1 MKVRLLCNGWIPP
14 FNITSTLGNPR
25 ESININTRLEATI
38 NATPEQQEAIR
49 DGISKGWRPEFWIIE
64 EVKE

>member
-1 MKVRLLCNGWIPP
+1 MKVELMCNGWIPP
-14 FNITSTLGNPR
+14 VNVHAQLGEPR
-25 ESININTRLEATI
+25 SQVNINTRLEATI
-38 NATPEQQEAIR
+38 NGTSEQLAAIR